1 MAGIIAAPGDLLAL
15 KALPWTYNWGA
26 SLSANLT
33 AAMLT
38 AGMEFVPMQVAHLL
52 PRHMHSE
59 M

>member
-1 MAGIIAAPGDLLAL
+1 MAGIITAPGDLLAL

-26 SLSANLT
+26 SLSAN
-33 AAMLT
+33 MT